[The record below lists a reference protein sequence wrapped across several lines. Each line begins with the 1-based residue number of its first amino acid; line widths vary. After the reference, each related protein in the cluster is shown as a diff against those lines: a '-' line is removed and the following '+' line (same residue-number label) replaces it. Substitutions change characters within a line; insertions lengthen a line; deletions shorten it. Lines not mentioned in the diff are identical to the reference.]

1 MKAHFKRPFSVYVKK
16 ARKPLQLAVQDAVDA
31 VCANPDIGEA
41 KVGDLAGIWVYK
53 FKFQRQEYLVAY
65 RPPTV
70 EQRRQ
75 GVDIEFLVIDFYQV
89 GSHENFYDE
98 LKRYLRA
105 EGRPCATTAQEL
117 FEDLQALPATE
128 RGKFFLLLES
138 RVFQEEDF
146 TYEDVFGHLA
156 EETFTVAEAA
166 EYLDMSVPN
175 FRRYVRRGQITPA
188 QTVGRNQLF
197 GTRDLRALKHAL
209 NTRRAP

>member
-75 GVDIEFLVIDFYQV
+75 GVDIEFLTIDFYQV

-105 EGRPCATTAQEL
+105 EGRP
-117 FEDLQALPATE
+117 
-128 RGKFFLLLES
+128 
-138 RVFQEEDF
+138 
-146 TYEDVFGHLA
+146 
-156 EETFTVAEAA
+156 
-166 EYLDMSVPN
+166 
-175 FRRYVRRGQITPA
+175 
-188 QTVGRNQLF
+188 
-197 GTRDLRALKHAL
+197 
-209 NTRRAP
+209 

>member
-1 MKAHFKRPFSVYVKK
+1 MSR
-16 ARKPLQLAVQDAVDA
+16 
-31 VCANPDIGEA
+31 
-41 KVGDLAGIWVYK
+41 
-53 FKFQRQEYLVAY
+53 
-65 RPPTV
+65 
-70 EQRRQ
+70 
-75 GVDIEFLVIDFYQV
+75 
-89 GSHENFYDE
+89 
-98 LKRYLRA
+98 
-105 EGRPCATTAQEL
+105 ATTAQEL

-138 RVFQEEDF
+138 RAFQEEDF

-197 GTRDLRALKHAL
+197 GTRDLRVLKHAL
-209 NTRRAP
+209 NARRAP

>member
-1 MKAHFKRPFSVYVKK
+1 M
-16 ARKPLQLAVQDAVDA
+16 
-31 VCANPDIGEA
+31 
-41 KVGDLAGIWVYK
+41 
-53 FKFQRQEYLVAY
+53 
-65 RPPTV
+65 
-70 EQRRQ
+70 
-75 GVDIEFLVIDFYQV
+75 
-89 GSHENFYDE
+89 SH
-98 LKRYLRA
+98 
-105 EGRPCATTAQEL
+105 ATTAQEL

-156 EETFTVAEAA
+156 GETFTVAEAA

-209 NTRRAP
+209 NARRAP